1 MNKRPVCMMTVSFA
15 LGISFFLWKEKIVL
29 CLAVILILEMTAEL
43 LFKGRRELAV
53 MRSVCFLAAFL
64 LGNIVACQD
73 GNRNACYK
81 DCIEEQ
87 RQVTCQGE
95 INQIDQKT
103 NQTLIFLKGCIFL
116 VILLLSALIQ
126 TNIP

>member
-43 LFKGRRELAV
+43 LFKGRRKLAV

-73 GNRNACYK
+73 ADRDVCYK
-81 DCIEEQ
+81 DCIEEP
-87 RQVTCQGE
+87 RQIT
-95 INQIDQKT
+95 
-103 NQTLIFLKGCIFL
+103 
-116 VILLLSALIQ
+116 
-126 TNIP
+126 